1 MLWMDELGSF
11 LMNELTETAK
21 AEASART
28 GRPAEYEDDQVISA
42 GHKLQEAGRRVTGYA
57 LRREVGGGDPNRHI
71 RTWRSYVQQQEVVE
85 SEPVQELPVEVEGL
99 LKEVTTGLS
108 EQINAMV
115 VRLNTMAVQTAERRV
130 SDVMASA
137 RETQE
142 QAEAELADAAAT
154 VEDLEEQL
162 GYVRAEGIKASSRAN
177 KAEEALESER
187 DRANALERDLA
198 VLREKLDGER
208 EQRETAEKA
217 GKELQERNAE
227 LKQDKADLRSE
238 REQMQGQI
246 DKLQERVES
255 LQAERENLAETR
267 AELKAQLAR
276 QAEREADV
284 LKRAEKA
291 EQEMRSAVE
300 DSKELGKRAIQSEAE
315 AKQLREQLGTLMKRV
330 SVAGEKKPTG
340 KVGAKPASGKSGEA

>member
-1 MLWMDELGSF
+1 VND
-11 LMNELTETAK
+11 LTGTTATD
-21 AEASART
+21 ASGRT
-28 GRPAEYEDDQVISA
+28 GRPTEYEDDQVISA

-85 SEPVQELPVEVEGL
+85 SEPVQELPVEVEEL
-99 LKEVTTGLS
+99 LKEVTTGLAS
-108 EQINAMV
+108 QINAMA

-154 VEDLEEQL
+154 VEDLEDQL

-177 KAEEALESER
+177 KAEESLKSER

-198 VLREKLDGER
+198 VLKEKLDGER

-217 GKELQERNAE
+217 GVELQERNAE

-238 REQMQGQI
+238 REQMQGQV
-246 DKLQERVES
+246 DKLREKVDS
-255 LQAERENLAETR
+255 LQGERDNLSETR
-267 AELKAQLAR
+267 AELKAQLAS
-276 QAEREADV
+276 QAEREASA
-284 LKRAEKA
+284 LRRAEQA
-291 EQEMRSAVE
+291 EQEKRDAIE
-300 DSKELGKRAIQSEAE
+300 GSKEAGRRAVQFETE
-315 AKQLREQLGTLMKRV
+315 AKQVRTQLDSLMKRV
-330 SVAGEKKPTG
+330 SVAGEKKADSKALKKQDDRTS
-340 KVGAKPASGKSGEA
+340 GA